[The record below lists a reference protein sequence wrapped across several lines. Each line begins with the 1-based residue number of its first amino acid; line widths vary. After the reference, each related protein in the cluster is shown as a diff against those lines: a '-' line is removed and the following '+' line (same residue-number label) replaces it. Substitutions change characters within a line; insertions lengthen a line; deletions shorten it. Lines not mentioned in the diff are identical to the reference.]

1 MILTILGCFPGSNS
15 ARFGLILGRNRAES
29 GRCTGTDFQR
39 RESTAVKECSDRES
53 EIISRKA
60 TVLEIMK
67 IVFKF
72 FRPPGI
78 GSDRSWEVCMCI

>member
-1 MILTILGCFPGSNS
+1 MILATFEWFPGSNS

-53 EIISRKA
+53 EIEVLKA

-67 IVFKF
+67 IMFKF

>member
-1 MILTILGCFPGSNS
+1 MILATFEWFPGSNS

-29 GRCTGTDFQR
+29 GRCTDTDFQR

-53 EIISRKA
+53 EIEVLKA

-67 IVFKF
+67 IMFKF